1 MWRRLVFSR
10 LLVINVAA
18 ARADPGQTK
27 TIHCAA
33 MASRATR
40 TNTAAADSS
49 SKDDRPTPSWD
60 TSPRQRVPFLR
71 DMERLDYLFSLVTGL
86 RSVFTT
92 GTASRRGR
100 TVCESEA
107 QCPHPSHRQ
116 QPRHPLHLGPTVTN
130 RWLSTRYASASSSFE
145 RTCSRSRFGARFRGT
160 RLFWASVCY
169 LW

>member
-10 LLVINVAA
+10 LLVINVVAV
-18 ARADPGQTK
+18 RADPGQTK

-107 QCPHPSHRQ
+107 HILHIVNNPGIHYTWVQPS
-116 QPRHPLHLGPTVTN
+116 PTGGYPLAAPAPSGAPAPAPAP
-130 RWLSTRYASASSSFE
+130 ASAS
-145 RTCSRSRFGARFRGT
+145 TAPVNAGRSP
-160 RLFWASVCY
+160 
-169 LW
+169 